1 MGEASDL
8 IEKIGKSISY
18 ITRSTRLLDLT
29 PDVIDLILSSVIDTI
44 TAEELFS
51 IKDKET
57 IWIVKNYF

>member
-57 IWIVKNYF
+57 I